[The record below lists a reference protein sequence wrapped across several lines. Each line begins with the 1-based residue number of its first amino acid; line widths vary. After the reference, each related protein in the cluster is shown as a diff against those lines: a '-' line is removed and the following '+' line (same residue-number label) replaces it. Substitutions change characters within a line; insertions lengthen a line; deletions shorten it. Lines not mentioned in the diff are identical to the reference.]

1 MAESAIQGEVLE
13 RLEAAFAAAIN
24 GKHARA
30 GAWPAQGIALG
41 VQTALRDAG
50 RARGGAH
57 SSNPSA
63 NDTAAAASFILRDVK
78 RVMRSPM
85 LLLGTVCRLSKLA
98 AQV

>member
-1 MAESAIQGEVLE
+1 MVSAGSAEVESLSPPGTPKIDGSL
-13 RLEAAFAAAIN
+13 L
-24 GKHARA
+24 H
-30 GAWPAQGIALG
+30 

-50 RARGGAH
+50 CARDGAH

-85 LLLGTVCRLSKLA
+85 LLLGTVCKLSKFA
-98 AQV
+98 AQA